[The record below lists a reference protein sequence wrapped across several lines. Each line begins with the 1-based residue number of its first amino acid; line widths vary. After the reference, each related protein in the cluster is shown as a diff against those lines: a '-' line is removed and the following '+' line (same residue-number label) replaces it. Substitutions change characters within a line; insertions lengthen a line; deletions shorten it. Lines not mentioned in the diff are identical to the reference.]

1 MTFFAISITCF
12 SIFVNIFYTL
22 NFISF
27 IRCETYTATPDTSD
41 YSTKE
46 IESECENFQEMMPYC
61 VGKLVPPPSFSDVSD
76 DKSENHL

>member
-41 YSTKE
+41 YST
-46 IESECENFQEMMPYC
+46 ENFQEMMPYC
-61 VGKLVPPPSFSDVSD
+61 VGKLVPPPSFSDFSD